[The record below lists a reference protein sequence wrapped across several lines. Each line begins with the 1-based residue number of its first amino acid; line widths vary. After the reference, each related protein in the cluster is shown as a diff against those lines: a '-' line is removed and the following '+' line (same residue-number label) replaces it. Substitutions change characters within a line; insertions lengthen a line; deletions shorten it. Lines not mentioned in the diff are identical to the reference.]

1 VLTFLKGS
9 IRFDSPLV
17 LFTMLLV
24 VAVWWWR
31 RPASRWPWRLLVAF
45 LAMLYLVMTPIGAD
59 VLVAGLAHGLRP
71 IATVDEARGADAI
84 VVLGG
89 GVQTMQGGGVILS
102 QLGAGA
108 SLRILEAAR
117 VYKLIGARF
126 VIVSGGIADAMLELR
141 PEGEQ
146 MAAALVIAGVP
157 ADRILL
163 DLQARNTH
171 DHPKT
176 TRPILEAN
184 HIRQFVLVT
193 SPMHM
198 RRALTVFRANGFDP
212 VPSPSLLRSEQ
223 LDPPALFVPNDDSS
237 YLSDQALY
245 EYGAWVLYWWRGWL
259 K

>member
-1 VLTFLKGS
+1 
-9 IRFDSPLV
+9 
-17 LFTMLLV
+17 
-24 VAVWWWR
+24 
-31 RPASRWPWRLLVAF
+31 
-45 LAMLYLVMTPIGAD
+45 
-59 VLVAGLAHGLRP
+59 
-71 IATVDEARGADAI
+71 
-84 VVLGG
+84 
-89 GVQTMQGGGVILS
+89 MQGGGVVLS
-102 QLGAGA
+102 QLGASA

-146 MAAALVIAGVP
+146 MAAALVLAGVP

-163 DLQARNTH
+163 DLHAKNTH

-184 HIRQFVLVT
+184 HIRQFVIVT
-193 SPMHM
+193 SPPHM
-198 RRALTVFRANGFDP
+198 RRALAVFRAAGFDP
-212 VPSPSLLRSEQ
+212 VSSVSLLRSEQ
-223 LDPPALFVPNDDSS
+223 LDPPPLFLPNDDSS
-237 YLSDQALY
+237 SLSDQSLY